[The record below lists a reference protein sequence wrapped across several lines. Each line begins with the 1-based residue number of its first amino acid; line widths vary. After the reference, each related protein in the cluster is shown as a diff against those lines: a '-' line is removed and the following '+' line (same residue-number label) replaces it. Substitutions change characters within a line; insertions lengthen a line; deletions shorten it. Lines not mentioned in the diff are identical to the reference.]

1 MGYVSKKKNYQM
13 KARGNVY
20 LVNYSDFNPLQSTSF
35 HYNFPP
41 FPFTQ
46 GFQLINQAFEKNSV
60 LK

>member
-1 MGYVSKKKNYQM
+1 M
-13 KARGNVY
+13 KARRNVC

-41 FPFTQ
+41 FPLTQ
-46 GFQLINQAFEKNSV
+46 DFQLINQSFEENSI